1 MTIAVVRLRSREELE
16 RFIRRH
22 TEEDDLF
29 VNDKGELCSVGET
42 VSQVW
47 RELKR
52 SGIARL
58 ILDDLVVVLRIA
70 R

>member
-1 MTIAVVRLRSREELE
+1 MIVERLVRSREELE
-16 RFIRRH
+16 RFIRRYV
-22 TEEDDLF
+22 EEDDF
-29 VNDKGELCSVGET
+29 FINDEGELCSIDET

-47 RELKR
+47 KELRKN
-52 SGIARL
+52 SIVRL